1 MFLSYDIGLNRWDTI
16 HFSGDRILPRFFA
29 GMAVSPDYKRIYVYG
44 GKGNESGDQNIGLE
58 YFYDLYQID
67 MEKHTIRKL
76 WNHPPPKMNRI
87 VARNMILSKDEKSIY
102 FLGYPEYI
110 PHSYLQLYRMEIANG
125 TYEALG
131 DSIPMISEEIAT
143 NANLY
148 YDDELGKYY
157 CSIQEFEKFGETT
170 TRIYSLVAPPVSLE
184 AVRYYDLRK
193 TKDIF
198 WLKYSIVMIVITIFG
213 LFSFYFISR
222 KRKRSATCTT
232 IIESFPTENKLNVP
246 KDTQIAD
253 SPNEATLEI
262 MEVHFRNRNAIYLWG
277 TFAVLDRNGKDIT
290 YLFSPKLRTIFLYIL
305 LNSVSGDGVLS
316 SDMNELFWPEK
327 TDDKVKNLKGVTI
340 NHIRKLLQ
348 EIDGIELVYEKGR
361 FHLEFQDDFYCDY
374 VRFSH
379 LLKNEKVITLDK
391 EVIDK
396 LLKILVRGK
405 FLNGIDHELFD
416 YYKHKIEEHILTIIP
431 SEIDKAYKAAHF
443 TLVIRLCNVWTS
455 VDPLSEQAL
464 YYAVGSYQKLN
475 HPTEAL
481 KRYNSFITTYKKAMN
496 EEYTVKY
503 ENISS
508 PTLKT

>member
-1 MFLSYDIGLNRWDTI
+1 
-16 HFSGDRILPRFFA
+16 
-29 GMAVSPDYKRIYVYG
+29 
-44 GKGNESGDQNIGLE
+44 
-58 YFYDLYQID
+58 
-67 MEKHTIRKL
+67 
-76 WNHPPPKMNRI
+76 
-87 VARNMILSKDEKSIY
+87 
-102 FLGYPEYI
+102 
-110 PHSYLQLYRMEIANG
+110 
-125 TYEALG
+125 
-131 DSIPMISEEIAT
+131 MISEEIAT

-148 YDDELGKYY
+148 YDDELGKFY

-213 LFSFYFISR
+213 LFSFDFISR

-290 YLFSPKLRTIFLYIL
+290 YLFSPKLRIIFLYIL

-379 LLKNEKVITLDK
+379 LLKNEKVITLNK